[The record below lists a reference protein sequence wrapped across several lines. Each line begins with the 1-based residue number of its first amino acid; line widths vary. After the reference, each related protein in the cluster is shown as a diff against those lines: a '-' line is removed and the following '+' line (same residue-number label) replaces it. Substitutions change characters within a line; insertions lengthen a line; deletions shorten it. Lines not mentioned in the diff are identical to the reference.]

1 MNDAHEWIQRW
12 DSQQERYIE
21 RREERF
27 TVIGDVLEEVCPP
40 DAKILDLCCGPGSL
54 GSRLAARFP
63 RAHVTGVDFDPVL
76 LGLAR
81 EVHAADP
88 RRAWIETDLRRAA
101 WYKEGQL
108 SPGFDAVVSTTALH
122 WLSGAE
128 LTRVYRD
135 LAGLLRRG
143 GVFLNGDHI
152 APAPNEARLARI
164 GKARRNLVER
174 DADLRGSAT
183 WDGWWE
189 EIAADPAFTALWQER
204 RRRFGDRHGEEPITL
219 AFHLAALRQAGFV
232 EANVVWQRWD
242 DVVMAALVA

>member
-1 MNDAHEWIQRW
+1 MSNAHEWIQRW
-12 DSQQERYIE
+12 DTQQERYIE

-27 TVIGDVLEEVCPP
+27 TVIGDVLEEVGPAEP
-40 DAKILDLCCGPGSL
+40 KILDLCCGPGSL

-81 EVHAADP
+81 TAHAGDP
-88 RRAWIETDLRRAA
+88 RRAWVETDLRHAG
-101 WYKEGQL
+101 WWKEARL

-128 LTRVYRD
+128 LTRVYRE
-135 LAGLLRRG
+135 LAGLLRPG
-143 GVFLNGDHI
+143 GVLMNGDHV
-152 APAPNEARLARI
+152 APAWEEPRLARI
-164 GKARRNLVER
+164 AKARRDLVQR
-174 DADLRGSAT
+174 DADARGSDT
-183 WDGWWE
+183 WEAWWE
-189 EIAADPAFTALWQER
+189 EISGDSAFTELWQER

-219 AFHLAALRQAGFV
+219 DFHLAALRQAGFV

-242 DVVMAALVA
+242 DVVMAALVQ